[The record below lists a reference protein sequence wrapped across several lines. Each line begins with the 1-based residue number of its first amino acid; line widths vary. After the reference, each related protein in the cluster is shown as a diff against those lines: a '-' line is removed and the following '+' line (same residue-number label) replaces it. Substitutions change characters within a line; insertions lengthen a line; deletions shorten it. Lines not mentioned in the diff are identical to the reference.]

1 MVLCQAGRIA
11 PLPRDRKPFDD
22 CLQLG
27 SRDGSH
33 QSLLPPEPGV
43 YSAPVRARLIRAL
56 AAGAVVVGVG
66 AALHAADSG
75 TPGPFA
81 VAVLRRDGII
91 VPFAAFDGKRW
102 SSPWPPPAV
111 DLTVPI
117 GLSAVPSK
125 WWGPAK
131 RALDHWQAL
140 LGTPAEAPRTLNV
153 VQPDWIETHCQR
165 QIGLRTDY
173 RPAAVVPARTAQPYP
188 KDGIAVSPPQA
199 IEPIAIVPPE
209 GADAQRIAP
218 ALLEAFNRAE
228 RLVEGRFGHTV
239 KRRAREGVVP
249 TVEAVYAFG
258 DEPRIYYVEAAR
270 VYRQLGQPP
279 DACAQMAFGTG
290 WFVQEGD
297 QVRSLLTV
305 VDLLNCDRLGASY
318 MLPLGVV
325 RIGSRVFWLAQF
337 SGYDH
342 ERFVVLEM
350 KAKAVEAAL
359 SVWGGGC

>member
-1 MVLCQAGRIA
+1 
-11 PLPRDRKPFDD
+11 
-22 CLQLG
+22 
-27 SRDGSH
+27 
-33 QSLLPPEPGV
+33 
-43 YSAPVRARLIRAL
+43 VRTGLIRAL
-56 AAGAVVVGVG
+56 AAGAVMAGVG
-66 AALHAADSG
+66 AALQAADSG
-75 TPGPFA
+75 TPGAFA

-131 RALDHWQAL
+131 KALDHWQAL
-140 LGTPAEAPRTLNV
+140 LVPAAEAPRTLNV
-153 VQPDWIETHCQR
+153 GQPDWVEAHCQR

-173 RPAAVVPARTAQPYP
+173 RPAAIVPPRTTQPFP

-199 IEPIAIVPPE
+199 IEPIAILPPF
-209 GADAQRIAP
+209 GDDSQRIAP
-218 ALLEAFNRAE
+218 ALLDAFNRAE
-228 RLVEGRFGHTV
+228 RVVEDRFGHSV
-239 KRRAREGVVP
+239 RRRAREGVVP
-249 TVEAVYAFG
+249 LVEAVYAFG
-258 DEPRIYYVEAAR
+258 AEPRLYYVEATR
-270 VYRQLGQPP
+270 SYRQLGQAA

-290 WFVQEGD
+290 WFVREGD

-305 VDLLNCDRLGASY
+305 VDLLNCDRVGASY
-318 MLPLGVV
+318 MLPLGIV
-325 RIGSRVFWLAQF
+325 RIGSRLFWLAQF

-342 ERFVVLEM
+342 ERFVVLEI
-350 KAKAVEAAL
+350 KAKTVEAAL

>member
-1 MVLCQAGRIA
+1 MVLGQAGRIA

-22 CLQLG
+22 RFQLG
-27 SRDGSH
+27 SRDDSH
-33 QSLLPPEPGV
+33 QSLLRQSREYTP
-43 YSAPVRARLIRAL
+43 ARVRTSIIHAV
-56 AAGAVVVGVG
+56 AAGAVTIAFG
-66 AALHAADSG
+66 AALQAGDSG
-75 TPGPFA
+75 TPGAFA
-81 VAVLRRDGII
+81 VGVLRRDGII

-117 GLSAVPSK
+117 GLRAVPSK

-131 RALDHWQAL
+131 KVLESWQAL
-140 LGTPAEAPRTLNV
+140 LVPSTDAPRTVNV
-153 VQPDWIETHCQR
+153 IQPDWVESHCQR

-173 RPAAVVPARTAQPYP
+173 KPAAVVPPRTTQPYP

-199 IEPIAIVPPE
+199 VEPIAILPTVGP
-209 GADAQRIAP
+209 DAQRIAP
-218 ALLEAFNRAE
+218 ALLDAFNSAE
-228 RLVEGRFGHTV
+228 RTVEARFGHAV
-239 KRRAREGVVP
+239 RRRAREGVVP

-258 DEPRIYYVEAAR
+258 DQPRIYYVEATR
-270 VYRQLGQPP
+270 PYRQLGQSA

-305 VDLLNCDRLGASY
+305 VDLLNCDRAGASY

-325 RIGSRVFWLAQF
+325 RIGSRLFWLAQF

-342 ERFVVLEM
+342 ERFAVLEI
-350 KAKAVEAAL
+350 KAKTVEAAL